1 VRPGIV
7 IPMHY
12 WYHQGQLERFITGPY
27 KVRTLETNTFVV
39 SKDTLPAETEIIVLK
54 VLRDGDI

>member
-1 VRPGIV
+1 V

-12 WYHQGQLERFITGPY
+12 WQNMGNVIERFTTGPY